1 MYAVQL
7 FINRKYQT
15 VTGPTSLE
23 AAFDNYTAQVRTAAP
38 ADTMVRLVK
47 LVKTPN
53 GKCATWTLRNVKAL
67 ALPLA
72 AYFVPSTEVK
82 NNPLP
87 TAIKRLVPH
96 SPKPKRVAAQG
107 GKYLRRTARKAG

>member
-7 FINRKYQT
+7 FIDRKYQT
-15 VTGPTSLE
+15 ITGPTSLSG
-23 AAFDNYTAQVRTAAP
+23 AFDNYTAQVRTAAP
-38 ADTMVRLVK
+38 VDTMVRLVK
-47 LVKTPN
+47 VEKTSK
-53 GKCATWTLRNVKAL
+53 GLKTTAVRSGKAL
-67 ALPLA
+67 GLPIA

-96 SPKPKRVAAQG
+96 APKAKKSVRAT
-107 GKYLRRTARKAG
+107 GKNHTARKAG